1 MLKRVFLWII
11 SLINIVLLCACN
23 AIMPIDSLNEN
34 NKNKEY
40 DYHQMYIDKDTG
52 DLTDKELEAFNE
64 AARVYELYIE
74 DCDNDFEKVKA
85 AHDYIIKNCIYNKEA
100 IDKDILT
107 EDDFSVYGVLVKG
120 KGVCEGYAKTFK
132 MFMDIAQID
141 CIIVTGTAGSEN
153 VSHAWN
159 MVKLDND
166 WYHID
171 VTFDDPYPEIGE
183 VVYLYLNVTDEII
196 KKDHNWNINVT
207 PQADATIYDYV
218 LMKGDIYTTDEQ
230 IADIIK
236 NMESE
241 NITQS
246 SFVWAGD
253 KIISDEVW
261 KKSISGTDILN
272 LSYTYLGVEGRRLYL
287 ITLNY

>member
-1 MLKRVFLWII
+1 MLKRILLLMMILTNIIFLG
-11 SLINIVLLCACN
+11 ACDS
-23 AIMPIDSLNEN
+23 IMPIDNLNTN
-34 NKNKEY
+34 SNNKEY
-40 DYHQMYIDKDTG
+40 DYHQMYVDKNTG

-64 AARVYELYIE
+64 AARVYGLYIE
-74 DCDNDFEKVKA
+74 DCDNEFEKVKA
-85 AHDYIIKNCIYNKEA
+85 THDYIVKNCVYNKKA
-100 IDKDILT
+100 IDEGNLA

-159 MVKLDND
+159 MVKLDDD
-166 WYHID
+166 WYHVD

-183 VVYLYLNVTDEII
+183 VVYLYLNVTDEVI
-196 KKDHNWNINVT
+196 KKDHNWNKNVT

-218 LMKGDIYTTDEQ
+218 AMEGDIYTTDEQ

-236 NMESE
+236 KMESE

-246 SFVWAGD
+246 SFIWAGED
-253 KIISDEVW
+253 TISEEIW
-261 KKSISGTDILN
+261 KQSINGTEILN
-272 LSYTYLGVEGRRLYL
+272 LSYTYMGVEGRRMYI